1 MNNTSNTT
9 PFTLESI
16 ALQKVELLQRI
27 HVQKNVMTA
36 LTREI
41 FAPLAPAADKTN
53 SMMRAFNTGM
63 AVFDGVMMGLRIM
76 RRIKMLFGKR
86 HR

>member
-1 MNNTSNTT
+1 MNNTPITT

-27 HVQKNVMTA
+27 HVQKNVMTELA
-36 LTREI
+36 RDI

-76 RRIKMLFGKR
+76 RKIKTLFGKR